1 MQNKKLWI
9 AFGVVLALCLCVGI
23 GGFLVMRSVGTRM
36 ADSVKADP
44 AEVEQVGKRIADY
57 TVPSGYTQTMAMSI
71 LGSDFVF
78 IGPEDS
84 GNGMLIMMM
93 QFSSSMNSDPET
105 FQEQMQRSFEQ
116 QSGRRGLNMKV
127 VETKT
132 MSIRGQDVE
141 VSILEGTDE
150 NGTSLCQLLTSFEGK
165 SGTVMFMAQGLTE
178 AWDQDMLDDFLLSI
192 Q

>member
-23 GGFLVMRSVGTRM
+23 GGFFMLRTMGSRVAESLKT
-36 ADSVKADP
+36 DP
-44 AEVEQVGKRIADY
+44 AEVQQVGAKIADY

-78 IGPEDS
+78 IGPEDG

-93 QFSSSMNSDPET
+93 QFSNSMNSDPEA

-127 VETKT
+127 VDTKT

-150 NGTSLCQLLTSFEGK
+150 NGISVRQLLTSFEGK
-165 SGTVMFMAQGLTE
+165 AGTVMVMAQGLTE
-178 AWDQDMLDDFLLSI
+178 AWDQDMIDNFLLSI

>member
-36 ADSVKADP
+36 ADSVKTDP

-93 QFSSSMNSDPET
+93 QFSSSMNSDPEA

-150 NGTSLCQLLTSFEGK
+150 NGTSLRQLLTSFEGK

-178 AWDQDMLDDFLLSI
+178 AWDQD
-192 Q
+192 